1 MTLPPPLPPHLSIAW
16 RWVMLLNV
24 DKRLSNLV
32 QRYDATAQHA
42 VGYPH
47 IDHEAGLS
55 MHIYAFC
62 RGEADSGFEITTNL
76 FETHQMVTLR
86 CDLLLD
92 APIEVLRPEQIAA
105 FNLPEVPPG
114 INFYEMRE
122 LEPMR
127 ALELLHP
134 FRAPGYPDDI
144 QFLLIKKSNQNE
156 QIWGRIERDLADQQ
170 YEVILLNKPY
180 QDFGVQQGSR
190 RMVQLV
196 PVEGHPHISHIPVA
210 TL

>member
-1 MTLPPPLPPHLSIAW
+1 MTLPPPLPLHLSIAW

-24 DKRLSNLV
+24 DKSLSHLV

-86 CDLLLD
+86 SDILLD
-92 APIEVLRPEQIAA
+92 SQIEVLQPEQIAA
-105 FNLPEVPPG
+105 FTLPDVPPG
-114 INFYEMRE
+114 INFYEMKE

-134 FRAPGYPDDI
+134 YRAPGYPDDI
-144 QFLLIKKSNQNE
+144 QFLLIKKGNQNE
-156 QIWGRIERDLADQQ
+156 QIWGRIERDLANQQ
-170 YEVILLNKPY
+170 YEVTLLNKPY
-180 QDFGVQQGSR
+180 QDFGIQQGSR
-190 RMVQLV
+190 LIVQLV
-196 PVEGHPHISHIPVA
+196 PVEGHPDFSHIPVA